1 MKIHRQTFILI
12 SSLLLVLAAGCGGPS
27 GPTGDPV
34 RGQELFNQN
43 NLGQGPGC
51 TTCHL
56 IEPDKVKIG
65 PSLSGVAARAQ
76 TRVADLTAEEYL
88 RQSILEPNAYGVL
101 GFPYNVMYQ
110 DFAEQLTD
118 QDLADI
124 VAYLLTLE

>member
-1 MKIHRQTFILI
+1 MKIRRQTLILI

-51 TTCHL
+51 ATCHL

-65 PSLSGVAARAQ
+65 PSLSGAAARAQ
-76 TRVADLTAEEYL
+76 TRVEGLSAEEYL
-88 RQSILEPNAYGVL
+88 HQSILEPNAYVVP
-101 GFPYNVMYQ
+101 GFPSNVMYPN
-110 DFAEQLTD
+110 FAEQLTA
-118 QDLADI
+118 QDLADL